1 MAQTMTVSTE
11 SFKKIISRLDQ
22 LTREVQ
28 TIKTRLFDNKP
39 SYGSSEWWEWSD
51 RKALKSI
58 REGKGIKIHNKKELD
73 EFFQS
78 L

>member
-1 MAQTMTVSTE
+1 MQTINIPIETFE
-11 SFKKIISRLDQ
+11 KLISRLDE
-22 LTREVQ
+22 LTQEVRA
-28 TIKTRLFDNKP
+28 IKVRLFDKEP
-39 SYGSSEWWEWSD
+39 PYGSKQWWEWSD

-73 EFFQS
+73 AFFQS